1 MGIRTKKVG
10 ITGKYATRYGQK
22 LRKQVKAIE
31 ILQRVKSICPFCGK
45 KSIRREAAGIWKC
58 RGCRRAIAGGAWEFV
73 TTAATTAKTT
83 INRLKKNLES
93 RKKPEKE
100 REEDEE
106 EEQKQKK
113 GQKDKGEKKEKKGKK
128 ENKDNKEKDKKEDK
142 KDDKNIVL
150 KSEKDYIEMAI
161 KNAQKIKDAKPL
173 PIYTLAY
180 MQNIIELL
188 GPSLEI
194 NQINEVLKISNNI
207 YNKKLK
213 EGEKKK
219 VSKKVNIKVG
229 KINDRNDKLGDY
241 GDDEEDEEEEEEEEE
256 HEGIDID
263 KYIQK

>member
-100 REEDEE
+100 IEDEE
-106 EEQKQKK
+106 EEEKEQKK
-113 GQKDKGEKKEKKGKK
+113 GQKEKGEKKGKK
-128 ENKDNKEKDKKEDK
+128 ENKDKDKEKTKKEGK
-142 KDDKNIVL
+142 T
-150 KSEKDYIEMAI
+150 
-161 KNAQKIKDAKPL
+161 KP
-173 PIYTLAY
+173 P
-180 MQNIIELL
+180 
-188 GPSLEI
+188 
-194 NQINEVLKISNNI
+194 
-207 YNKKLK
+207 
-213 EGEKKK
+213 KKK
-219 VSKKVNIKVG
+219 
-229 KINDRNDKLGDY
+229 
-241 GDDEEDEEEEEEEEE
+241 
-256 HEGIDID
+256 
-263 KYIQK
+263 

>member
-93 RKKPEKE
+93 RKRPEKE

-106 EEQKQKK
+106 EKEEKQKK

-128 ENKDNKEKDKKEDK
+128 ENKDNKDKGKKE
-142 KDDKNIVL
+142 
-150 KSEKDYIEMAI
+150 
-161 KNAQKIKDAKPL
+161 
-173 PIYTLAY
+173 
-180 MQNIIELL
+180 
-188 GPSLEI
+188 G
-194 NQINEVLKISNNI
+194 
-207 YNKKLK
+207 NKKAP
-213 EGEKKK
+213 KKK
-219 VSKKVNIKVG
+219 
-229 KINDRNDKLGDY
+229 
-241 GDDEEDEEEEEEEEE
+241 
-256 HEGIDID
+256 
-263 KYIQK
+263 

>member
-106 EEQKQKK
+106 EKEEKQKK

-128 ENKDNKEKDKKEDK
+128 ENKDNKEKDKPK
-142 KDDKNIVL
+142 
-150 KSEKDYIEMAI
+150 
-161 KNAQKIKDAKPL
+161 
-173 PIYTLAY
+173 
-180 MQNIIELL
+180 
-188 GPSLEI
+188 
-194 NQINEVLKISNNI
+194 
-207 YNKKLK
+207 K
-213 EGEKKK
+213 EGKAKGGKKK
-219 VSKKVNIKVG
+219 
-229 KINDRNDKLGDY
+229 
-241 GDDEEDEEEEEEEEE
+241 
-256 HEGIDID
+256 
-263 KYIQK
+263 

>member
-93 RKKPEKE
+93 RKKPELE

-106 EEQKQKK
+106 EDQKQKK
-113 GQKDKGEKKEKKGKK
+113 GQKEKGEKKEKKGKK
-128 ENKDNKEKDKKEDK
+128 ENKDKDKDKK
-142 KDDKNIVL
+142 
-150 KSEKDYIEMAI
+150 
-161 KNAQKIKDAKPL
+161 
-173 PIYTLAY
+173 
-180 MQNIIELL
+180 
-188 GPSLEI
+188 
-194 NQINEVLKISNNI
+194 
-207 YNKKLK
+207 K
-213 EGEKKK
+213 EGKKAPKKK
-219 VSKKVNIKVG
+219 
-229 KINDRNDKLGDY
+229 
-241 GDDEEDEEEEEEEEE
+241 
-256 HEGIDID
+256 
-263 KYIQK
+263 

>member
-100 REEDEE
+100 IDEDEE
-106 EEQKQKK
+106 EEEQQQTKQGK
-113 GQKDKGEKKEKKGKK
+113 KDKGEKKEKKGKK
-128 ENKDNKEKDKKEDK
+128 ENKDKDNKPKKEG
-142 KDDKNIVL
+142 
-150 KSEKDYIEMAI
+150 KSKA
-161 KNAQKIKDAKPL
+161 P
-173 PIYTLAY
+173 
-180 MQNIIELL
+180 
-188 GPSLEI
+188 
-194 NQINEVLKISNNI
+194 
-207 YNKKLK
+207 
-213 EGEKKK
+213 KKK
-219 VSKKVNIKVG
+219 
-229 KINDRNDKLGDY
+229 
-241 GDDEEDEEEEEEEEE
+241 
-256 HEGIDID
+256 
-263 KYIQK
+263 